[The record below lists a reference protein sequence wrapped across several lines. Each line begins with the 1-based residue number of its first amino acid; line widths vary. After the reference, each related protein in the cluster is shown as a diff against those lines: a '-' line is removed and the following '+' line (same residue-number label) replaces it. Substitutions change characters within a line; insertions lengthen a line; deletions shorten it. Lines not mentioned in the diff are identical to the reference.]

1 MGTKG
6 PHGQSSVNFRYE
18 RGRGVQS
25 ALLTRPSFPTV
36 LSMLK
41 GTGEMVVGSWSA
53 HVSPGAWLWEG
64 PQHPNLGLPGK
75 PQSAIP
81 QNSLPPGPRH
91 TAFRPR
97 QLADGVPPSALA
109 IGKFEVA
116 DPRGIRLQRKR
127 GWWWFVRERGGD
139 RGRMG
144 GQEAEQ
150 SWGSALAI
158 TRVVQGGTTAQ
169 GQYKGLGRG
178 HVGWA
183 ECVHQA
189 SNKHCYQPCV
199 PDSGWR
205 L

>member
-1 MGTKG
+1 M
-6 PHGQSSVNFRYE
+6 
-18 RGRGVQS
+18 
-25 ALLTRPSFPTV
+25 
-36 LSMLK
+36 
-41 GTGEMVVGSWSA
+41 
-53 HVSPGAWLWEG
+53 
-64 PQHPNLGLPGK
+64 
-75 PQSAIP
+75 
-81 QNSLPPGPRH
+81 
-91 TAFRPR
+91 
-97 QLADGVPPSALA
+97 PPSALA